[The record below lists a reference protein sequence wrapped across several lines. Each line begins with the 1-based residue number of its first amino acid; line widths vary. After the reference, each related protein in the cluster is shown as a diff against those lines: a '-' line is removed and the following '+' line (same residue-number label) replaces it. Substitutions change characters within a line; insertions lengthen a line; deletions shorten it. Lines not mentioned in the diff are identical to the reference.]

1 MSTYVAILMIC
12 AVFIVGEI
20 LSKLVSYK
28 VTGYV
33 FAMIILIIVGG
44 QFGLITTETFNNT
57 LFVNVAYGFGVPFAI
72 TCFGGSIPFKSFKG
86 EWKTCVI
93 AIAAVVFIVALGAIA
108 GFTVLDK
115 VTALYGSV
123 EVAGGTQAGL
133 IFLAQLKETGEQKIA
148 AIIAI
153 LMTGQVLVGY
163 PACGYA
169 LKKAMVKRLGDES
182 FNNFS
187 VAGTGELL
195 LVDNSKKLI
204 KVPEFL
210 ANNFYYVFAV
220 LALCCIGGYYIGEIT
235 GISMFVWDLLI
246 GFIAAQL
253 GLIDGDSLNKVGS
266 GGFIDATMFAI
277 ILMDLVTI
285 NLKDFAGILP
295 TLIAL
300 LAFGVIGCAVAGVV
314 LAKPMKMPFV
324 DIFAI
329 GLACLNGYPLTV
341 KIVDECAEIVGQ
353 ENSLSEETRD
363 YLLSFYKPKVVI
375 SGIVS
380 VSVVTGVL
388 AGVLVSFI

>member
-1 MSTYVAILMIC
+1 M
-12 AVFIVGEI
+12 
-20 LSKLVSYK
+20 
-28 VTGYV
+28 
-33 FAMIILIIVGG
+33 
-44 QFGLITTETFNNT
+44 
-57 LFVNVAYGFGVPFAI
+57 
-72 TCFGGSIPFKSFKG
+72 
-86 EWKTCVI
+86 
-93 AIAAVVFIVALGAIA
+93 ALGAIA

-182 FNNFS
+182 FS
-187 VAGTGELL
+187 SLSAAGTGELL
-195 LVDNSKKLI
+195 LADNSKKLI
-204 KVPEFL
+204 KIPEFL

-253 GLIDGDSLNKVGS
+253 GLIDGDSLKKVGS

-363 YLLSFYKPKVVI
+363 RLLNFYKPKVVI

-380 VSVVTGVL
+380 VSVVTGIL